1 MGRLDL
7 RTVRSADG
15 QVGESTNRSTMKRT
29 EEINRKGMAR
39 SSVSR
44 LMAVIMVLCA
54 TLCLTGPCEASG
66 GLNGTI
72 SAKVHVPTYLASRFR
87 FLDDLF
93 STAGKSGGK
102 TYGYGYQGA
111 QREERRGERG
121 LFFYV
126 FQTLLRL
133 TSGVFLAYHAGTL
146 IEKIKRR
153 NNGLDTVVAIGGF
166 VFSLIFP
173 WIGFLIGG
181 VCWGLWKLSEDS
193 AETPSAS
200 DQ

>member
-1 MGRLDL
+1 
-7 RTVRSADG
+7 
-15 QVGESTNRSTMKRT
+15 MKAN
-29 EEINRKGMAR
+29 EETKRQGMDC

-44 LMAVIMVLCA
+44 LMAVIVVLCA

-66 GLNGTI
+66 GPNGTI
-72 SAKVHVPTYLASRFR
+72 SAKVHVPSYLASRFS

-93 STAGKSGGK
+93 SAAGRSGGK

-121 LFFYV
+121 FFYYV

-146 IEKIKRR
+146 IEKIKRK

-181 VCWGLWKLSEDS
+181 VCWGLWKLSDDS
-193 AETPSAS
+193 AKTTSAPSR
-200 DQ
+200 